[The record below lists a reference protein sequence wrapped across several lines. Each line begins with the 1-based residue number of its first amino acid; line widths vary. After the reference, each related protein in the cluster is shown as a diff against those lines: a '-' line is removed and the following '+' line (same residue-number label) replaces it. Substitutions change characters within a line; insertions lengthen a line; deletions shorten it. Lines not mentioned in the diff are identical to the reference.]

1 MNYPFKI
8 ALNCTVMILILF
20 NQYSEA
26 TALKITVKP
35 EQDLHAGKIHDGAEL
50 ATIHVSGMS
59 DSCLLNVWIE
69 HPNQETS
76 PGHYILTGRNK
87 TGDDLNVRITG
98 DNVKPDSR
106 SGKGVLIAL
115 PTRLSTLNLLING
128 DQLIKSSVFS
138 MQVSAQCLNQ

>member
-1 MNYPFKI
+1 MNYPFKM

-26 TALKITVKP
+26 NALKITVTPK
-35 EQDLHAGKIHDGAEL
+35 QDLHAGKIHDGAEL

-69 HPNQETS
+69 HPNQETI

-87 TGDDLNVRITG
+87 IGDGLNVRITG
-98 DNVKPDSR
+98 DNVNPDSR
-106 SGKGVLIAL
+106 SAKGVLIAL
-115 PTRLSTLNLLING
+115 PSRLATLNLLING
-128 DQLIKSSVFS
+128 DQLIESSVFS
-138 MQVSAQCLNQ
+138 MQVFAQCLNQ

>member
-1 MNYPFKI
+1 MNYPFKMS
-8 ALNCTVMILILF
+8 LNCTVMVLILF

-26 TALKITVKP
+26 NALKITVTPK
-35 EQDLHAGKIHDGAEL
+35 QDLHAGKIHDGAEL
-50 ATIHVSGMS
+50 ATIHVSGMP

-76 PGHYILTGRNK
+76 PGHYRLTGRNK